1 MDQVEGMCVAE
12 KRDRK
17 IGSKEDVK
25 TERERET
32 ERDERWGEMREDCKA
47 SVPSRCKRTN
57 FMQV

>member
-1 MDQVEGMCVAE
+1 MCVAE

-32 ERDERWGEMREDCKA
+32 ERDER
-47 SVPSRCKRTN
+47 
-57 FMQV
+57 